1 MAFGGEV
8 AAAPALGEAP
18 VSFFAEQMLNGLGYG
33 LLLFLIAA
41 GLSLVFGV
49 MHLIN
54 LAHGSLYMVG
64 AFALAALAAL
74 VGNFWLSLAGGLV
87 AVAVLAWLLEFL
99 VIRRLY
105 RLTHLQQVLATFGLI
120 LFFNDA
126 LRWMSGGVP
135 LFVPTPAALSGT
147 VTLPGGIP
155 YSEYRLFVM
164 AVSILVAAG
173 LWLIIARTKAGM
185 LVRAAAS
192 NPAMVRHIGYDVGVI
207 SMLVFVAGAV
217 LAGLAGILIGP
228 MVSIE
233 VGMGEQVLI
242 LAFVIVVIGRMG
254 SIQGTFLAAIL
265 VGLVDSMGRAY
276 APLLMGGLLD
286 TRDLASAAPALSAT
300 LVYVLMTIVLIF
312 RTEGRAAR

>member
-1 MAFGGEV
+1 M
-8 AAAPALGEAP
+8 
-18 VSFFAEQMLNGLGYG
+18 SFFAEQMLNGLGYG

>member
-1 MAFGGEV
+1 MA
-8 AAAPALGEAP
+8 
-18 VSFFAEQMLNGLGYG
+18 FFAEQVLNGVGYG

-64 AFALAALAAL
+64 AFALAAMVASI
-74 VGNFWLSLAGGLV
+74 GNFWLSLAGSLV
-87 AVAVLAWLLEFL
+87 AVAALAWLLEFL

-105 RLTHLQQVLATFGLI
+105 GLTHLQQVLATFGLI
-120 LFFNDA
+120 IFFNDA
-126 LRWMSGGVP
+126 LRWLSGGVP
-135 LFVPTPAALSGT
+135 LFVPTPASLAGT
-147 VTLPGGIP
+147 VVLPGGIP

-164 AVSILVAAG
+164 LVSILVAVA
-173 LWLIIARTKAGM
+173 LWLIIARTRAGM

-192 NPAMVRHIGYDVGVI
+192 NPAMVRHIGYDVGII

-217 LAGLAGILIGP
+217 LSGFAGVLISP

-254 SIQGTFLAAIL
+254 SIQGTFLAALL
-265 VGLVDSMGRAY
+265 VGLVDSIGRAY
-276 APLLMGGLLD
+276 APQLLGGMLD
-286 TRDLASAAPALSAT
+286 ARHVASAAPALSAT

-312 RTEGRAAR
+312 RVEGRVGR

>member
-1 MAFGGEV
+1 MG
-8 AAAPALGEAP
+8 
-18 VSFFAEQMLNGLGYG
+18 FFAEQMLNGLGYG

-99 VIRRLY
+99 VIRRLC